1 MNSLLELGFRAFV
14 LGVGRP
20 WMFEYDEA
28 DEGAGDGRLPPAGAG
43 KKPPGPGDSILNVCI
58 FP

>member
-1 MNSLLELGFRAFV
+1 
-14 LGVGRP
+14 
-20 WMFEYDEA
+20 MFEYDEA